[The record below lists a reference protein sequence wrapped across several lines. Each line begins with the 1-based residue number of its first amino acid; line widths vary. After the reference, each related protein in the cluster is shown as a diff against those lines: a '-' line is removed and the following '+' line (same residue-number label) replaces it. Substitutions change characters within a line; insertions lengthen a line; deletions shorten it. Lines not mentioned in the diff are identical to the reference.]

1 MKRIITLT
9 ENDLTRIVKKV
20 LLTES
25 QCKNTWYW
33 PDYEN
38 NKETPCWG
46 NQDLLSCELRK
57 YLGKELDFGMDW
69 CGGYALPCPTTKL
82 KSPCGLGKVGNSIPN
97 PNLTKNWKRRELI
110 YVVPTSLNVY
120 TIAVEVFKER
130 TEIIKM
136 LEGLMGKKILS
147 GSSDDYGDL
156 SGFRFG
162 NKDGCYVF
170 YKENISDGEV
180 KTIIER
186 LRNQL
191 SIPFGTTELGVTNVQ
206 NVKSGEGKPTQTISS
221 KIINTNNTNTGKEY
235 NFKEVQTDFGVKPY
249 DNSKSKD
256 SSENKENFNDNLKL
270 QKAWDSG
277 WRPGDVIPDNLQT
290 NTYKSSKGNVDSDL
304 NLPTSDSNKGTEQG
318 IQFQMSGGL

>member
-1 MKRIITLT
+1 
-9 ENDLTRIVKKV
+9 
-20 LLTES
+20 
-25 QCKNTWYW
+25 
-33 PDYEN
+33 
-38 NKETPCWG
+38 
-46 NQDLLSCELRK
+46 
-57 YLGKELDFGMDW
+57 
-69 CGGYALPCPTTKL
+69 L